1 MNAKRT
7 LIAAALM
14 ALGAPALSQDGK
26 ALVDATC
33 NACHPLSAR
42 VGTGYDERGWNT
54 VMRMMINHGAPVA
67 AENAQPM
74 LDYLIKTYPIHG
86 RPNAAVIEGPVKVSM
101 KAWQVATPGSRPH
114 DPMAAKDGS
123 LWYSGQMAGVLG
135 RVDPKTGEIK
145 EYPLKTPH
153 SGPHGLVEDKAGNI
167 WYTGN
172 TAALIGKLDPKT
184 GAVTE
189 YKMPD
194 PKATDPHTLIFDKAG
209 ILWFTVQNANHIG
222 RLDPK
227 TGEIKLLTPPT
238 EKSRPYGMALDSH
251 GNVFVVQFGTNRVAK
266 VDPKTLAIHEYV
278 LPDSAARPRR
288 IAITP
293 DDMVWYTDYSRG
305 FLGRL
310 DPRSG
315 QVKEWPSPS
324 GPKSAPYGISFVQ
337 GALWYSESEAMP
349 NTIVRFDPKTQKF
362 QSWTIPGGGNIVRNT
377 DVTPDG
383 NWVLANS
390 LTNEVTLVTIPK

>member
-251 GNVFVVQFGTNRVAK
+251 GNVFVVQFGANRVAK

-278 LPDSAARPRR
+278 LPDTAARPRR

>member
-86 RPNAAVIEGPVKVSM
+86 RPSAALIEGPVKVSM

-238 EKSRPYGMALDSH
+238 EKSRPYGMARDSH
-251 GNVFVVQFGTNRVAK
+251 GNVFVVQFGANRVAK

-278 LPDSAARPRR
+278 LPDTTARPRR